1 MPVGYIYKLESSFE
15 DPGLYIGSTKNMTV
29 RKYAHKRS
37 CVNPNSNRYNLKVY
51 QYIRDYGGWSN
62 WFMLTLEEFEY
73 VDKKE
78 LVEREQYW
86 IKELKAD
93 LNSKDA
99 VMDKDYFKKRY
110 QDNKEYYKNY
120 REENKDYHKNYDK
133 KYFEKN
139 KKKILE
145 NSKKYHE
152 ENREKIL
159 KKNNEKFDCECGGK
173 YTHGHKTRHINSK
186 KHQSYLSSKVI

>member
-1 MPVGYIYKLESSFE
+1 MPLGYIYKLESSFE

-51 QYIRDYGGWSN
+51 QYIREYGGWSN

-73 VDKKE
+73 ETKE
-78 LVEREQYW
+78 QLREREQYW
-86 IKELKAD
+86 IKELGAD
-93 LNSKDA
+93 LNSRDA
-99 VMDKDYFKKRY
+99 VMDKDYHKK
-110 QDNKEYYKNY
+110 YYEKY
-120 REENKDYHKNYDK
+120 FEENK
-133 KYFEKN
+133 
-139 KKKILE
+139 
-145 NSKKYHE
+145 
-152 ENREKIL
+152 EKIL

-173 YTHGHKTRHINSK
+173 YTHINKATHINTK

>member
-15 DPGLYIGSTKNMTV
+15 DPGIYVGSTKDMRT
-29 RKYAHKRS
+29 RKNQHKYD
-37 CVNPNSNRYNLKVY
+37 CNNPNDSKYNLKVY

-73 VDKKE
+73 ETKE
-78 LVEREQYW
+78 QLRDREQYW
-86 IKELKAD
+86 IKELKPN
-93 LNSKDA
+93 LNGQDA
-99 VMDKDYFKKRY
+99 VQDKERL
-110 QDNKEYYKNY
+110 
-120 REENKDYHKNYDK
+120 KDYHKKHNK
-133 KYFEKN
+133 KY
-139 KKKILE
+139 KK
-145 NSKKYHE
+145 

-173 YTHGHKTRHINSK
+173 YTHGHKARHLKSP